1 MSAKLN
7 FVSLPKN
14 FRNDP
19 VMKRREKMLSQLEQQ
34 RNLAQDPSFTIVQQ
48 RWVKDENGVK
58 QPVERHK
65 QIKRWWLRNG
75 MGDCLLIIRYGSRVL
90 ELQKGK
96 AAIDTGGEA
105 NLVAVIEEIMRMTKE
120 GELDGLLMDVQRAY
134 PKKKA
139 A

>member
-1 MSAKLN
+1 
-7 FVSLPKN
+7 
-14 FRNDP
+14 
-19 VMKRREKMLSQLEQQ
+19 MKRREKMLSQLEQQ
-34 RNLAQDPSFTIVQQ
+34 RNLAMDPSYTIVQQ

-105 NLVAVIEEIMRMTKE
+105 NLVSVIEEIMRMTKE

>member
-34 RNLAQDPSFTIVQQ
+34 RNLAMDPSYTIVQQ

-58 QPVERHK
+58 QPIERHK

-105 NLVAVIEEIMRMTKE
+105 NLVPVIEEIMRMTKE